1 MEAHITEIL
10 LTQALQ
16 PFSLGAEGKHCS
28 QSPSHSKQRCLD
40 TVLWSHVLPS
50 VVTLERLSFQFS
62 HYIIYKNTPRCDPS
76 TKGTQE
82 HRWRSV
88 LVWED
93 AELKPKCRLVPSR
106 AVQQHLASWT
116 RVLVFGKHLSSLWE
130 TCAQLPALRQAS
142 FQTRGIYIGFVLK

>member
-62 HYIIYKNTPRCDPS
+62 HYIIYKNTPHYDPS

-93 AELKPKCRLVPSR
+93 AELKLSAGWCHQGQYNSTWLPGQGSWRLANIYCHSGRPV
-106 AVQQHLASWT
+106 
-116 RVLVFGKHLSSLWE
+116 LSSLLWDR
-130 TCAQLPALRQAS
+130 LHFKPGAS
-142 FQTRGIYIGFVLK
+142 TLVLC